1 MGAGDALELEEVSKY
16 NYIIQLTLTLTLFVP
31 HTMRR
36 FVVYRAYCEIP
47 TVLTIPTTQYIYAH
61 TILDGQRRAFISC
74 AGRICV
80 TIRL

>member
-36 FVVYRAYCEIP
+36 FVFDRAYCKIL
-47 TVLTIPTTQYIYAH
+47 TVCTPYHATL
-61 TILDGQRRAFISC
+61 
-74 AGRICV
+74 
-80 TIRL
+80 RL